1 VSAGPVRGRLAS
13 EKTVSLPP
21 KDGRETW
28 VLVLGLALGSLTL
41 VGCQNHDFPEYPANY
56 REYAYVTNGGSD
68 TVSVF
73 DVVNVRLDRVIP
85 VGQNPTGA
93 TANPKRNEVYVV
105 NSGAAPANGTSG
117 TNGSVSVIDAEKNA
131 VVATIP
137 VHRQP
142 YFLEVDPAGDLA
154 YVANSGSN
162 SVSVIDLKAR
172 REIAVAGTGEG
183 PGMARISP
191 DGKTLVV
198 TNRLGNSVSIF
209 DAGGREALRARKVIE
224 GCPGATDTVIL
235 PDSTKAFVACSSGH
249 QIMAIALARPA
260 GAGVQARPDALE
272 ALLDVGRA
280 PVHLA
285 LKPDGGE
292 LFVSNFDS
300 DSISEVVT
308 GTDEVGGAYLM
319 GSHPVR
325 GLVSADNSLL
335 YESNFR
341 SQELSVYSIDDS
353 KRIAAI
359 HVGDGPDALAFS
371 ATGNLLF
378 AVDARSGDVAVIRTS
393 NGSLFTLL
401 PTGRQPNA
409 IAEKA
414 FRLQ

>member
-1 VSAGPVRGRLAS
+1 MRRRIGFLISGLK
-13 EKTVSLPP
+13 EKTWATL
-21 KDGRETW
+21 GM
-28 VLVLGLALGSLTL
+28 LGLLALA
-41 VGCQNHDFPEYPANY
+41 GCRHHDFPEYPANY
-56 REYAYVTNGGSD
+56 REFAYVTNGASN

-73 DVVNVRLDRVIP
+73 DVVNIRLDREIQ
-85 VGQNPTGA
+85 VGQNPSGV

-105 NSGAAPANGTSG
+105 NSGNGQ
-117 TNGSVSVIDAEKNA
+117 TNGSISVIDTEKNA

-142 YFLEVDPAGDLA
+142 YFLDVSTDGDLA
-154 YVANSGSN
+154 YVANSKSN
-162 SVSVIDLKAR
+162 SVSVIDLKTR

-183 PGMARISP
+183 PGLARISP

-209 DAGGREALRARKVIE
+209 DAAGRGIPRIRKVIE
-224 GCPGATDTVIL
+224 GCPGATDAVIL
-235 PDSTKAFVACSSGH
+235 PDSSKAFAACSSGH
-249 QIMAIALARPA
+249 QIIAIALQQSGDANR
-260 GAGVQARPDALE
+260 QARPDALE
-272 ALLDVGRA
+272 ALLDVGKS
-280 PVHLA
+280 PVHLV

-308 GTDEVGGAYLM
+308 STDDVGGAYLM
-319 GSHPVR
+319 GSNPVR
-325 GLVSADNSLL
+325 GLVSDDNSLL

-341 SQELSVYSIDDS
+341 SQEISLYSIDDS
-353 KRIAAI
+353 RRLGSI

-371 ATGNLLF
+371 TRGNLLF

-393 NGSLFTLL
+393 TRSLFTLL

-409 IAEKA
+409 ITIKS
-414 FRLQ
+414 FRVP